1 MSGAKPWAET
11 VGDSCR
17 ALVVDDDERFRAF
30 VGAGLTDSGIR
41 CDLANGGAEALA
53 ILDDPARGPF
63 DIVLLDIMMPEATGW
78 EVLAAIRE
86 RAGVPVIFVSARE
99 SVEERVRGLR
109 LGADDYIVKPFAF
122 AELLAR
128 MDAVMRRRRHLPA
141 LRSSDLHLELIQR
154 LVTFRGAPIDLS
166 PKEFDLLRVLVEAK
180 DRIVSRRELLREVWQ
195 VHDDPGT
202 NVVEVH
208 VGRLRRKLE
217 IARAPWVRTVRGKG
231 YTLSSTAE

>member
-1 MSGAKPWAET
+1 MSADHPRAAASPE
-11 VGDSCR
+11 SCR
-17 ALVVDDDERFRAF
+17 ALVVDDDERFRSF
-30 VGAGLTDSGIR
+30 VAAGLADSGIKAV
-41 CDLANGGAEALA
+41 LANGGAEAVA
-53 ILDDPARGPF
+53 ILEDQKRGPF
-63 DIVLLDIMMPEATGW
+63 DIVLLDIMMPGASGW
-78 EVLAAIRE
+78 DVLAHIRE
-86 RAGVPVIFVSARE
+86 RVAVPVIFVSARE

-128 MDAVMRRRRHLPA
+128 MDAVMRRRRHLPTLQTND
-141 LRSSDLHLELIQR
+141 LRLDLIQR
-154 LVTFRGAPIDLS
+154 LVEVRGIPLDLS

-195 VHDDPGT
+195 MVDDPGT

-217 IARAPWVRTVRGKG
+217 VARGPWVRTVRGKG
-231 YTLSSTAE
+231 YTLSSTVD